1 MASIKL
7 SIASFGEVVICLL
20 FISTLFPNKKY
31 SHRLIDICWTKNKMF
46 RKIKNSFERISW
58 TALHL
63 VKRKYV
69 CSMYQLLLEWISKY
83 PLFSAFP
90 QNTVGSKR
98 MRDEILFDTCRRC
111 NPWKR
116 YILFIFRKSTIDW
129 RICISSKHVST
140 TLEYIWY

>member
-1 MASIKL
+1 MLVSVKL
-7 SIASFGEVVICLL
+7 LYALL
-20 FISTLFPNKKY
+20 FISTLLPNKK
-31 SHRLIDICWTKNKMF
+31 L
-46 RKIKNSFERISW
+46 
-58 TALHL
+58 L

-140 TLEYIWY
+140 TLEYIWYYKMTIHQQYNIRIYNILTYALYYSTTLFKAGQL